1 VFHEKAFMKKI
12 ATAILALLFAPA
24 ALFGQTQDATKS
36 GASMLTAGSAR
47 AGGVAPIRGM
57 HENRFSITP
66 EQLTGVRLSQTSSQ
80 QPQTARKRGFF
91 RTPMLVG
98 ALVGGLTGLAF
109 GAASYDPEEAVH
121 SRGQLAALGGG
132 TLAATGVFMGW
143 LVEH

>member
-12 ATAILALLFAPA
+12 ATAVLALLFAPA
-24 ALFGQTQDATKS
+24 AVFGQTQDTTKS
-36 GASMLTAGSAR
+36 GASMFAAGIAR
-47 AGGVAPIRGM
+47 AGGGGPVRSM
-57 HENRFSITP
+57 HESRFSITP
-66 EQLTGVRLSQTSSQ
+66 EQLIGVRLSQTSSQ
-80 QPQTARKRGFF
+80 QAQTARKRGFI

-109 GAASYDPEEAVH
+109 GAASYDPEEAVR

-143 LVEH
+143 LVDQ